1 MAQIIKHRRGSLE
14 SVSSA
19 TKRAGELLVVTG
31 SAGITSTNGNSILFV
46 GIDGSTVT
54 PANKILQGTTTP
66 DLTGATY
73 DTSID
78 GIPYYNTSQEKL
90 FIVNKGGN
98 VEVKATA
105 QTGGTGIVSGSSQ
118 ISLASVTGNSTT
130 NVTEGTNLYYTDA
143 RVKTKLDTDGVIS
156 GSAGIIPLLPTGTV
170 SGSSQVNAD
179 SITNF
184 DSNVKDK
191 LNADGVISGSA
202 GIVPL
207 LPTGTVSGSSQINLA
222 SVTGNSTTNVSEGT
236 NLYYTDARVKTKLDA
251 ETVISGSS
259 QVNLASVTG
268 NSTSNVSEGSNLY
281 YTDARVKTK
290 LDAETV
296 ISGSSQILGGSGIFS
311 GSSQVNAD
319 SITNFDSNV
328 KDKLNAETVVSGSSQ
343 VVGILSALNTFSASA
358 LTSLDNIQNYTSSLK
373 AAFTASGVNVTFNGD
388 TTIKGNLFVQGTQT
402 VVDSTTINLADN
414 ILVLNAAGTSDGGLI
429 VRDATGGSTT
439 SGSFLW
445 DVTNDYWKAG
455 KVGSES
461 KVLLANGDSVVSGS
475 SQIDITLTTGYAD
488 FNDNINEA
496 ISSSVAAV
504 TWEGINS
511 KPSGIVS
518 GSSQVVLNNADFT
531 GFDTADVAEG
541 TNLYYTDARVKTKLN
556 AETVVSGS
564 SQITYASISSI
575 PAGIV
580 SGSSQVT
587 PLLPTGVI
595 SGSAQTVSSLSG
607 QNVSFG
613 VISGSSLNVTG
624 NVNID
629 GNLTL
634 GGTITI
640 GDTTSDNLVVNADL
654 SSSIIPN
661 DDNAFDLGSTSKRYK
676 AVYATDVYGAIKATN
691 GIVSGSSQITY
702 SGITSIPAGIVSGS
716 SQLDSTTINLATLTS
731 VSASG
736 SFSGSFK
743 GDGSNLTGLVTD
755 LRISGS
761 TGNDV
766 ISLLTDALLVTGSN
780 SISTAVTNN
789 VITITADNASTSA
802 KGVASFASA
811 NFAVTS
817 GNVTIKANGVT
828 AATLNSDVAGTG
840 LSLDGGDNSLK
851 VDYGSTSGTAVEGNT
866 SLTVQGTAGEIEVS
880 GGSITLGS
888 GGTVTIGLPDNV
900 TISGS
905 LTANGNVYLGNSS
918 ADSVTIAGNLYVQG
932 TTTTV
937 DSTTVQ
943 IGDNIIELNGSG
955 AANGGLLVK
964 DATNP
969 NTASGSLL
977 WDSTSDYWK
986 AGALGS
992 EKEVARF
999 SATPTSGSVQVVG
1012 ASGLFVNSQISDD
1025 AIKVTIGT
1033 DLVITGLTA
1042 NSFVVSNGSKKLIS
1056 VTPSNAGDLIQWNG
1070 SSFIA
1075 SNELDGG
1082 TF

>member
-14 SVSSA
+14 AVSSA

-31 SAGITSTNGNSILFV
+31 SAGISAANGNTILFV

-105 QTGGTGIVSGSSQ
+105 NTGGTGIVSGSSQ
-118 ISLASVTGNSTT
+118 VTALLPTGTVSSSAQVDADSIT
-130 NVTEGTNLYYTDA
+130 NFDSN
-143 RVKTKLDTDGVIS
+143 VKSKLDADGVISGSAGIIPLLPTGTVSGSSQITYASISSIPTGIVSGSTQITYANISSIPAGIVSSSAQVDADSITNFDSNVKAKLDADGVIS

-170 SGSSQVNAD
+170 SGSSQVLGGSGLFSSSAQVDAD

-184 DSNVKDK
+184 DSNVK
-191 LNADGVISGSA
+191 A
-202 GIVPL
+202 
-207 LPTGTVSGSSQINLA
+207 
-222 SVTGNSTTNVSEGT
+222 
-236 NLYYTDARVKTKLDA
+236 KLD
-251 ETVISGSS
+251 
-259 QVNLASVTG
+259 
-268 NSTSNVSEGSNLY
+268 
-281 YTDARVKTK
+281 
-290 LDAETV
+290 
-296 ISGSSQILGGSGIFS
+296 
-311 GSSQVNAD
+311 
-319 SITNFDSNV
+319 
-328 KDKLNAETVVSGSSQ
+328 AETVVSGSSQ

-358 LTSLDNIQNYTSSLK
+358 SSSIDNIQNYTASLR

-388 TTIKGNLFVQGTQT
+388 TTVKGNLFVQGTQT

-414 ILVLNAAGTSDGGLI
+414 ILVLNAAGTSDGGLV

-439 SGSFLW
+439 SGSLLW

-455 KVGSES
+455 LLGAES
-461 KVLLANGDSVVSGS
+461 KLLRQNGDSVVSGS
-475 SQIDITLTTGYAD
+475 SQITITSTTGFGDYSGSVAT
-488 FNDNINEA
+488 A
-496 ISSSVAAV
+496 ISASTAAA
-504 TWEGINS
+504 TWTNLNG
-511 KPSGIVS
+511 KPAGIVS
-518 GSSQVVLNNADFT
+518 GSSQIVANLVSQNINVAGISGSSLDITGNAKIDGNLILGGNITIGDSTTDTVSFTADLTSDIIPSGSNVRSLGSASRLFANVYATNVYGAINATNGVVSGSSQILGGSGLFSSSAQVNADSIT
-531 GFDTADVAEG
+531 NFDS
-541 TNLYYTDARVKTKLN
+541 NVKEKLN
-556 AETVVSGS
+556 ADTVVSGS
-564 SQITYASISSI
+564 SQITYANIS
-575 PAGIV
+575 
-580 SGSSQVT
+580 
-587 PLLPTGVI
+587 
-595 SGSAQTVSSLSG
+595 
-607 QNVSFG
+607 
-613 VISGSSLNVTG
+613 
-624 NVNID
+624 
-629 GNLTL
+629 
-634 GGTITI
+634 
-640 GDTTSDNLVVNADL
+640 
-654 SSSIIPN
+654 
-661 DDNAFDLGSTSKRYK
+661 
-676 AVYATDVYGAIKATN
+676 
-691 GIVSGSSQITY
+691 
-702 SGITSIPAGIVSGS
+702 SIPAGIVSGS
-716 SQLDSTTINLATLTS
+716 SQLDSTTINLATLTN

-736 SFSGSFK
+736 SFSGSHFGTFS
-743 GDGSNLTGLVTD
+743 GDGSNLTGIASTLAF
-755 LRISGS
+755 SGS
-761 TGNDV
+761 TGNDT
-766 ISLLTDALLVTGSN
+766 LNLKTEALLVTGSN
-780 SISTAVTNN
+780 SISAAVSANT
-789 VITITADNASTSA
+789 ITITADNASTSA
-802 KGVASFASA
+802 KGVASFAST
-811 NFAVTS
+811 NFGVTS
-817 GNVTIKANGVT
+817 GNVTIKAGGVN
-828 AATLNSDVAGTG
+828 AATLNADVAGTG

-866 SLTVQGTAGEIEVS
+866 SLTVQGTANEIEIT
-880 GGSITLGS
+880 GGSVTLGS

-905 LTANGNVYLGNSS
+905 LTANGNVFLGNST

-943 IGDNIIELNGSG
+943 IGDNVLELNGSG

-1025 AIKVTIGT
+1025 AVKVTIGT
-1033 DLVITGLTA
+1033 DLIITGLTA

-1070 SSFIA
+1070 SSFVA

>member
-14 SVSSA
+14 AVSSA

-31 SAGITSTNGNSILFV
+31 SAGISAANGNTILFV

-78 GIPYYNTSQEKL
+78 GIPYYNTAQEKL

-118 ISLASVTGNSTT
+118 ITYASISSISAGIISSSAQVNADSIT
-130 NVTEGTNLYYTDA
+130 NFDA
-143 RVKTKLDTDGVIS
+143 NVKEKLNADGVIS

-170 SGSSQVNAD
+170 SGSSQITYA
-179 SITNF
+179 SI
-184 DSNVKDK
+184 SS
-191 LNADGVISGSA
+191 IPA
-202 GIVPL
+202 GI
-207 LPTGTVSGSSQINLA
+207 
-222 SVTGNSTTNVSEGT
+222 
-236 NLYYTDARVKTKLDA
+236 
-251 ETVISGSS
+251 
-259 QVNLASVTG
+259 
-268 NSTSNVSEGSNLY
+268 
-281 YTDARVKTK
+281 
-290 LDAETV
+290 
-296 ISGSSQILGGSGIFS
+296 
-311 GSSQVNAD
+311 
-319 SITNFDSNV
+319 
-328 KDKLNAETVVSGSSQ
+328 VSGSSQ
-343 VVGILSALNTFSASA
+343 VVSILGALNTFSASQETKNSTLA
-358 LTSLDNIQNYTSSLK
+358 TYTSSLETK
-373 AAFTASGVNVTFNGD
+373 NSTLATYTASLDTKNSTLATYTASLETKNSTLASYTASVDTLNTTQTSRLDQLSTFSGSEQTKNSTLASYTASVDTALSNQSTKNSTLASYTASVDTLNTTQTSRLDQLSTFSGSEQTKNSTLASYTSSLVAAFTASGVNVTFNGD
-388 TTIKGNLFVQGTQT
+388 QTIKGNLYVQGTQT
-402 VVDSTTINLADN
+402 VVDSTTINIADN
-414 ILVLNAAGTSDGGLI
+414 VLVLNAAGTSDGGLI
-429 VRDATGGSTT
+429 VRDAVGGSTI
-439 SGSFLW
+439 SGSLLW
-445 DVTNDYWKAG
+445 DVTNDYWKVG
-455 KVGSES
+455 KSGSES
-461 KVLLANGDSVVSGS
+461 QVLTAGGMSIVSGS
-475 SQIDITLTTGYAD
+475 SQITYAS
-488 FNDNINEA
+488 
-496 ISSSVAAV
+496 ISSIPA
-504 TWEGINS
+504 GIV
-511 KPSGIVS
+511 SGSTQILGGSGLVSSSAQITYASISSIPASIVS
-518 GSSQVVLNNADFT
+518 GSSQINLGSVT
-531 GFDTADVAEG
+531 GNSTSNVTEG
-541 TNLYYTDARVKTKLN
+541 SNLYYTDARVKTKLN

-564 SQITYASISSI
+564 SQITYSGISSI

-580 SGSSQVT
+580 SGSAQVT

-595 SGSAQTVSSLSG
+595 SGSAQTISSLSG

-661 DDNAFDLGSTSKRYK
+661 DDNAFDLGSASKRYR
-676 AVYATDVYGAIKATN
+676 AVYGTNIYGAINATN

-702 SGITSIPAGIVSGS
+702 ANISSIPAGIVSGS
-716 SQLDSTTINLATLTS
+716 SQLNSTTINLATLTN

-766 ISLLTDALLVTGSN
+766 ISLLTDSLRVTGSN

-828 AATLNSDVAGTG
+828 AATLNADVAGTG

-866 SLTVQGTAGEIEVS
+866 SLTVQGTANEIEIT
-880 GGSITLGS
+880 GGSVTLGS

-905 LTANGNVYLGNSS
+905 LTANGNVYLGNST

-955 AANGGLLVK
+955 AANGGLLVR
-964 DATNP
+964 DVTGAST
-969 NTASGSLL
+969 TSGSLL
-977 WDSTSDYWK
+977 WDTTTDYWK
-986 AGALGS
+986 AGKAGS

-999 SATPTSGSVQVVG
+999 NASPTSGSVQVVG

-1025 AIKVTIGT
+1025 AVKVTIGT